1 MLVIKKYIA
10 VIFMVMVALSP
21 SVNAQD
27 NAFEQRLNQVLT
39 VFKERDAKLLNQ
51 LIHPKQGFY
60 LLTSPGA
67 YYGYVNYKQ
76 FEDTNGDEPYPYY
89 LVAGGFRAW
98 GMDLTTIKEIKVAEL
113 KMYDGFYGSDWAEDY
128 PKQKVILVSRMGID
142 HPFYEFIKMVQTMT
156 KEHFPEVEQIPEDF
170 VQQIKEID
178 HQTRKVEVYNNTQE
192 CLLAFYLSLIDGEWY
207 FMAIDGVAW
216 GDA

>member
-1 MLVIKKYIA
+1 MLNIRRYI
-10 VIFMVMVALSP
+10 VLISVVLVVLSP
-21 SVNAQD
+21 LAKAQD
-27 NAFEQRLNQVLT
+27 IAFEQKVYQVLT
-39 VFKERDAKLLNQ
+39 AFKDKDGKLLNQ
-51 LIHPKQGFY
+51 LIHPKEGFY

-76 FEDTNGDEPYPYY
+76 FEATKGKELFPYY
-89 LVAGGFRAW
+89 FVAGGFKAW

-128 PKQKVILVSRMGID
+128 PHQKVILVSRMGID

-156 KEHFPEVEQIPEDF
+156 EKHFPEVEPIPEDF

-178 HQTRKVEVYNNTQE
+178 QQTRKVEVYNNTQE